1 MKKKKIN
8 INKIRPSYGMLLFI
22 ILLFCVLGVRVVYLC
37 TTDYKVGNS
46 TITAFIETRNTEEEI
61 ILPTRG
67 SIIDANGNV
76 LAEDVAS
83 YTVIAYLDESR
94 SEGSKEPLHVVDVN
108 ATAEKLAPY
117 LSMDVEVLKVLLS
130 KDAYQVELGPGGRNL
145 SQIQMEEIRDL
156 KLPGIDFIASTKRYY
171 PSGDFASYAIG
182 YTVNETDEDG
192 NVWKVGQ
199 LGVEEYFNED
209 LTGTSGYV
217 RYEKDRNGYKIANGR
232 EYTEEAD
239 DGDDVYLTID
249 SNIQL
254 FTENAVKKMVSDSEA
269 EWGLMVVADAK
280 TGGILSY
287 STTPSFDPN
296 KKNMTSYIDLL
307 TGNTYEPG
315 STMKIFSYLCAIDNG
330 GYLGDSTYDSGEIV
344 YEAANGSK
352 TVIHDWN
359 KIGWGNITYDY
370 GFAMSSNVGAAGLL
384 RTGMLDKK
392 TLRTCYSEYGFGKT
406 TGFSLEREMSGKI
419 KFNYD
424 IDAASATFGQAITI
438 TPIQM
443 VQALTMISNDGK
455 LLKPYLVSKI
465 VDTDTGELSYE
476 AATEV
481 IDVVADAK
489 SISKVKE
496 LMKSVVCNDSK
507 LCTGSAYYMDG
518 YPMMGKTGTA
528 QIYDD
533 KTGTYMTGES
543 DYVYSFAG
551 LYPTDNPEII
561 IYTVLKRPK
570 DTTNYVAL
578 AVKDVVVNTSKYLNI
593 VVDNRSTDSY
603 EIGSYVNKEVET
615 VKSEL
620 EKNNMKVFVLGNGEK
635 VINQYPAKNSKLY
648 QNSVVVLLTDTYD
661 KAIPNLIGL
670 SYKDAI
676 NILKLM
682 KIKYSL
688 EGNGYIISQS
698 VPEGIIVGNDVTV
711 ELKLSNGYS

>member
-1 MKKKKIN
+1 MKKKKVN
-8 INKIRPSYGMLLFI
+8 INRIRPSYGVLLFV
-22 ILLFCVLGVRVVYLC
+22 ILLFCVFGWRIVYLC
-37 TTDYKVGNS
+37 TTDYQVGDS
-46 TITAFIETRNTEEEI
+46 TITAFIEMRNTEEEI

-67 SIIDANGNV
+67 SIIDSNGNV

-83 YTVIAYLDESR
+83 YTVIAYLDERR
-94 SEGSKEPLHVVDVN
+94 SEGSEKPLHVVDVD

-117 LSMDVEVLKVLLS
+117 LEMDVEVLKILLK

-145 SQIQMEEIRDL
+145 SQIQMEAIRDL
-156 KLPGIDFIASTKRYY
+156 GLPGIDFIASTKRYY

-182 YTVNETDEDG
+182 YTVNESDEEG

-209 LTGTSGYV
+209 LTGSSGYI
-217 RYEKDRNGYKIANGR
+217 RYEKDRSGYKIANGR
-232 EYTEEAD
+232 EYIEEAD

-254 FTENAVKKMVSDSEA
+254 FTENAVKKMVGDSEA
-269 EWGLMVVADAK
+269 EWGVMVVADAK
-280 TGGILSY
+280 TGAIKAY

-307 TGNTYEPG
+307 TGNAYEPG

-330 GYLGDSTYDSGEIV
+330 NYQGDATYDSGEIV
-344 YEAANGSK
+344 YEASNGSK

-359 KIGWGNITYDY
+359 KTGWGNITYDF

-384 RTGMLDKK
+384 RNGMLDKK
-392 TLRTCYSEYGFGKT
+392 TFRSCLSAYGFGKT
-406 TGFSLEREMSGKI
+406 TGFTLDREMSGSV

-443 VQALTMISNDGK
+443 IQALTMISNDGK
-455 LLKPYLVSKI
+455 LLQPYLVSKI
-465 VDTDTGELSYE
+465 VDTDTEELSFE

-481 IDVVADAK
+481 VDVVADVK
-489 SISKVKE
+489 SISKIKE
-496 LMKSVVCNDSK
+496 LMKSVVCNDSSK
-507 LCTGSAYYMDG
+507 CTGSAYYMDG

-528 QIYDD
+528 QLYDE

-543 DYVYSFAG
+543 DYIYSFAG
-551 LYPTDNPEII
+551 LYPADAPEII

-570 DTTNYVAL
+570 DTTNYVAA

-593 VVDNRSTDSY
+593 VVDNHSAESY
-603 EIGSYVNKEVET
+603 KLDSYVNKETELI
-615 VKSEL
+615 KSEL
-620 EKNNMKVFVLGNGEK
+620 EKKQMKVYVLGNGEK
-635 VINQYPAKNSKLY
+635 VINQYPKKNSKLY
-648 QNSVVVLLTDTYD
+648 PGSVVVLLTDTYD
-661 KAIPNLIGL
+661 KAMPNLIGV

-682 KIKYSL
+682 GVKYSL
-688 EGNGYIISQS
+688 EGNGYVVSQS
-698 VPEGIIVGNDVTV
+698 VPEGIIIGNDVTV
-711 ELKLSNGYS
+711 EIKLGNGYS